1 MQRLLLTTLALL
13 LLAALTVGP
22 GDAVECTAEEFG
34 KAVNDAG
41 AALRKLS
48 AENTPRLQAKMEQL
62 KTKMKWPDA
71 GYEDRAYQALQDERV
86 SAFDNDAN
94 TLLAKI
100 DALGTVEPGG
110 APECGKLQ
118 ELQAASLELQATVKT
133 KTAYLISKLDQ
144 MLSDAPIAAAPK
156 PKAAEPKARAPETKV
171 ATAEPTTLPPA
182 PAQPPAPRQPAAS
195 GWSTNTTGNPSPGEV
210 AATPLPPLPQPL
222 PGPAAPADAEGYT
235 IEEIRTASAG
245 FFGQVSAN
253 LGSVIEHLFS
263 KSGRPTGYIL
273 GTEGGGAFLA
283 GVRYGKGTLY
293 LRNGG
298 TQPIFWHGPSV
309 GFDAAPLLK
318 NWRERGPFAYMPL
331 HPKIHVLADLSA
343 ALLRG
348 AGLYEGPA
356 PSGAED
362 QLARSGAWPIYPE
375 IAERLGFPGDYIFWP
390 RNSAGTVRP
399 DLAPMNLETFVE
411 RTYSCWRTTAPETG
425 AFHRLSDARLQNIR
439 RFDGKMGTRLAWM
452 NHGIAHEE
460 YHRGQLA
467 LYARML
473 GRVPALTRKIQG

>member
-94 TLLAKI
+94 SLLAKI

-210 AATPLPPLPQPL
+210 AATPLPPLPQPP

-309 GFDAAPLLK
+309 GFDVGGEGSKTLFLIYKMTTPEVLFASFTGIDGSAYLVGGVGATLVTNGTVVMAP
-318 NWRERGPFAYMPL
+318 
-331 HPKIHVLADLSA
+331 I
-343 ALLRG
+343 
-348 AGLYEGPA
+348 
-356 PSGAED
+356 
-362 QLARSGAWPIYPE
+362 RSGIGL
-375 IAERLGFPGDYIFWP
+375 RLGANLGYIRFTP
-390 RNSAGTVRP
+390 KGTWNP
-399 DLAPMNLETFVE
+399 F
-411 RTYSCWRTTAPETG
+411 
-425 AFHRLSDARLQNIR
+425 
-439 RFDGKMGTRLAWM
+439 
-452 NHGIAHEE
+452 
-460 YHRGQLA
+460 
-467 LYARML
+467 
-473 GRVPALTRKIQG
+473 

>member
-156 PKAAEPKARAPETKV
+156 PKAAEPKAKAPETKV
-171 ATAEPTTLPPA
+171 ATAEPTFTPA
-182 PAQPPAPRQPAAS
+182 PALPPAPRQPAAS

-210 AATPLPPLPQPL
+210 AATPLPPLPQPP

-309 GFDAAPLLK
+309 GFDVGGEGSKTLFLLYKMTTPEVLFASFTGIDGSAYLVGGVGATLVTNGTVVMAP
-318 NWRERGPFAYMPL
+318 
-331 HPKIHVLADLSA
+331 I
-343 ALLRG
+343 
-348 AGLYEGPA
+348 
-356 PSGAED
+356 
-362 QLARSGAWPIYPE
+362 RSGIGL
-375 IAERLGFPGDYIFWP
+375 RLGANLGYIRFTP
-390 RNSAGTVRP
+390 KGTWNP
-399 DLAPMNLETFVE
+399 F
-411 RTYSCWRTTAPETG
+411 
-425 AFHRLSDARLQNIR
+425 
-439 RFDGKMGTRLAWM
+439 
-452 NHGIAHEE
+452 
-460 YHRGQLA
+460 
-467 LYARML
+467 
-473 GRVPALTRKIQG
+473 